1 MQFWFLYLAS
11 SQVRR
16 WCPQAELCARSPRLG
31 RASLSWT
38 AREVGLVLGLATFCP
53 QETSQESDHLVIH
66 CQQWFL
72 WSEEEKFPQ
81 WNHWHPQESSLY
93 PGSRSAGSGHCHKKS
108 HFQAAKLAKTF
119 GMKKGPRLVPRVCC
133 FRGIV
138 YLSEGLWPN
147 KLLHS
152 SHHCG
157 SMRIGQVQQS
167 LKLNIFICFLLY
179 KREK

>member
-1 MQFWFLYLAS
+1 MVSPGRAL
-11 SQVRR
+11 
-16 WCPQAELCARSPRLG
+16 CPQSSAWPSQSQLNRPRG
-31 RASLSWT
+31 RPRPRACNLLPAGNFAGKWSFSNAL
-38 AREVGLVLGLATFCP
+38 LAMIF
-53 QETSQESDHLVIH
+53 
-66 CQQWFL
+66 
-72 WSEEEKFPQ
+72 SEEEKFPQ